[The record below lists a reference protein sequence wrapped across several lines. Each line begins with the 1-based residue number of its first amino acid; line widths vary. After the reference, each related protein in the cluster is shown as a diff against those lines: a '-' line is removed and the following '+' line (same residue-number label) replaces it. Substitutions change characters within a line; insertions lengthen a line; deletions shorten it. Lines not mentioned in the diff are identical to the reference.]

1 MKTKNILSF
10 VLFAAMAWGLQGC
23 SDSDNSM
30 AATGL
35 DVTKDNVSVSALDFN
50 ISASSAILGV
60 STDGDWTA
68 AVPDA
73 DTTWLKITPHAGYG
87 WNYKDSTASNTNA
100 YIKVTVATN
109 KAAVRTSTIT
119 VKAGSQSKTI
129 TVKQKGT
136 GVDPNDPFESAWNMI
151 ANLKVGYNLGNTLDS
166 NPEGSWWDPAGKT
179 PKDYETSWGQP
190 YTTQEM
196 IDSIAAKGFNIIR
209 VPVTWGPHLDSNNKI
224 DEAWMTRV
232 EEVVNY
238 VLKAGC
244 YCVINVMHDTGEKG
258 WLYADMGDYA
268 TRTAKYQAVWKQI
281 AERFKNYGEK
291 LVFESFNEILNKQR
305 SWTAPAA
312 GDGAYQAINKLQQD
326 FVNTV
331 RATGGNN
338 EYRNLAITTY
348 VATGNKAVALA
359 ELAVPTDVHPSHIY
373 LTIHSY
379 DPYNFCENNAG
390 KKADGSSFDYNILV
404 WDADCEAEVSKVV
417 NQVAK
422 RADELGIPYVFGE
435 FGAID
440 ANKAMNER
448 VKYANYVAAQFKAH
462 NTTGLWWMGLFDRKT
477 LTWTEPQLVS
487 ALMKVLNK

>member
-1 MKTKNILSF
+1 MKTKNILSL

-166 NPEGSWWDPAGKT
+166 NPEGSWWDPTGKT

-268 TRTAKYQAVWKQI
+268 TQTVKYQAIWKQI
-281 AERFKNYGEK
+281 AERFKSYGDK
-291 LVFESFNEILNKQR
+291 LIFESFNEILNKQR

-312 GDGAYQAINKLQQD
+312 ADGAYQAINKLQQD

-348 VATGNKAVALA
+348 AATGNNTVPLA
-359 ELAVPTDVHPSHIY
+359 EVTVPTDVHSGHIY
-373 LTIHSY
+373 LTLHTY
-379 DPYNFCENNAG
+379 DPYNFCSNNG
-390 KKADGSSFDYNILV
+390 DYNILV
-404 WDADCEAEVSKVV
+404 WDASCEAEVSKVV
-417 NQVAK
+417 DQVAN
-422 RADELGIPYVFGE
+422 RANELGVPYIFGE

-440 ANKAMNER
+440 DKKAMNER
-448 VKYANYVAAQFKAH
+448 VKYADYVAAQFKAH
-462 NTTGLWWMGLFDRKT
+462 NTTGLWWMGLFDRTT
-477 LTWTEPQLVS
+477 LTWTEPLLVN
-487 ALMKVLNK
+487 ALMKGLSK

>member
-1 MKTKNILSF
+1 
-10 VLFAAMAWGLQGC
+10 
-23 SDSDNSM
+23 
-30 AATGL
+30 
-35 DVTKDNVSVSALDFN
+35 
-50 ISASSAILGV
+50 
-60 STDGDWTA
+60 
-68 AVPDA
+68 
-73 DTTWLKITPHAGYG
+73 
-87 WNYKDSTASNTNA
+87 
-100 YIKVTVATN
+100 
-109 KAAVRTSTIT
+109 
-119 VKAGSQSKTI
+119 
-129 TVKQKGT
+129 
-136 GVDPNDPFESAWNMI
+136 
-151 ANLKVGYNLGNTLDS
+151 
-166 NPEGSWWDPAGKT
+166 
-179 PKDYETSWGQP
+179 
-190 YTTQEM
+190 M

-348 VATGNKAVALA
+348 AATGNKAVALA

-390 KKADGSSFDYNILV
+390 KKADGSSYDYNILV
-404 WDADCEAEVSKVV
+404 WDSGCEAEVSKVV

-440 ANKAMNER
+440 NKKNINER
-448 VKYANYVAAQFKAH
+448 VKYANYVAAQFKVH

>member
-1 MKTKNILSF
+1 
-10 VLFAAMAWGLQGC
+10 
-23 SDSDNSM
+23 
-30 AATGL
+30 
-35 DVTKDNVSVSALDFN
+35 
-50 ISASSAILGV
+50 
-60 STDGDWTA
+60 
-68 AVPDA
+68 
-73 DTTWLKITPHAGYG
+73 
-87 WNYKDSTASNTNA
+87 
-100 YIKVTVATN
+100 
-109 KAAVRTSTIT
+109 
-119 VKAGSQSKTI
+119 
-129 TVKQKGT
+129 
-136 GVDPNDPFESAWNMI
+136 
-151 ANLKVGYNLGNTLDS
+151 
-166 NPEGSWWDPAGKT
+166 
-179 PKDYETSWGQP
+179 
-190 YTTQEM
+190 
-196 IDSIAAKGFNIIR
+196 
-209 VPVTWGPHLDSNNKI
+209 
-224 DEAWMTRV
+224 MTRV

-348 VATGNKAVALA
+348 AATGNKAVALA

-390 KKADGSSFDYNILV
+390 KKADGSSYDYNILV

-440 ANKAMNER
+440 NKKNINER
-448 VKYANYVAAQFKAH
+448 VKYANYVAAQFKVH
-462 NTTGLWWMGLFDRKT
+462 NTTGLWWTGLFDRKT